1 MRRRGKRKQ
10 ILLFVFRFPVF
21 FFSPSRFRRQYSF
34 AHTTMHQ
41 SLFVP
46 LSSLPLPFYS
56 PPPPPQTLSRLTFL
70 FAPVSPPTYKK
81 NAENPKSCIE
91 KIEREGPGTC
101 NALIFSLY
109 LYLCFVCIDCC
120 CSSSLKDCFN
130 KKKNDVHK

>member
-21 FFSPSRFRRQYSF
+21 FFLLPAF
-34 AHTTMHQ
+34 AANIASHTLQCTNPFLFPCLLYR
-41 SLFVP
+41 SLFT
-46 LSSLPLPFYS
+46 PLPS
-56 PPPPPQTLSRLTFL
+56 PQTLSRLPFL